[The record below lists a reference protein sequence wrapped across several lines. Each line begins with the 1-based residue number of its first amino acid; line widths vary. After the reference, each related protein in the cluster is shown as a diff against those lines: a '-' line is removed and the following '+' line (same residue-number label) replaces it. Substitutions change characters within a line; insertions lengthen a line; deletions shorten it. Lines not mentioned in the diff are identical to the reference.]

1 MVTPAVQLSLI
12 LTYKGDKMYKTKS
25 MAGGAKVKPRK
36 AGDAGGAC
44 VKPRGKTGDAG
55 GAKVKRRTK

>member
-1 MVTPAVQLSLI
+1 
-12 LTYKGDKMYKTKS
+12 MYKTK
-25 MAGGAKVKPRK
+25 AGK
-36 AGDAGGAC
+36 AGDAGGAN

>member
-1 MVTPAVQLSLI
+1 
-12 LTYKGDKMYKTKS
+12 MYKTKT
-25 MAGGAKVKPRK
+25 RK

-44 VKPRGKTGDAG
+44 VKPRSKTGDAG

>member
-1 MVTPAVQLSLI
+1 
-12 LTYKGDKMYKTKS
+12 MYKT
-25 MAGGAKVKPRK
+25 KPRK

-44 VKPRGKTGDAG
+44 VKSRGKTGDAG

>member
-1 MVTPAVQLSLI
+1 
-12 LTYKGDKMYKTKS
+12 MYKTKS
-25 MAGGAKVKPRK
+25 RK
-36 AGDAGGAC
+36 AGDAGGAN

>member
-1 MVTPAVQLSLI
+1 
-12 LTYKGDKMYKTKS
+12 MYKTKS
-25 MAGGAKVKPRK
+25 MAVKPRK

-44 VKPRGKTGDAG
+44 VKPRSKTGDAG

>member
-1 MVTPAVQLSLI
+1 
-12 LTYKGDKMYKTKS
+12 MYKTK
-25 MAGGAKVKPRK
+25 AGKT
-36 AGDAGGAC
+36 GDAGGAC

>member
-1 MVTPAVQLSLI
+1 
-12 LTYKGDKMYKTKS
+12 MYKT
-25 MAGGAKVKPRK
+25 KPRK

-44 VKPRGKTGDAG
+44 VKPRSKTGDAGGDAG

>member
-1 MVTPAVQLSLI
+1 
-12 LTYKGDKMYKTKS
+12 MYKTKS
-25 MAGGAKVKPRK
+25 MVAKPRK

-44 VKPRGKTGDAG
+44 VKPRSKTGDAG